1 MPKMPKKPKKLKM
14 LGASNRPSSQDLGP
28 PGIENDN
35 PVFEMEGGTENEHGN
50 TMYNTVVQEAGKPVA
65 VKSGDTLNVVAAT
78 HDTGRNVKFR
88 ALDIAAVKKLDKTSW
103 KLEGGTQ
110 GRHNHVHKQ
119 WPDGDLDM
127 AENKLREQLQEL
139 PLTRTKPASKGQRFG
154 VGATVDWLRRHR
166 HLRIPRGA
174 VGKVLKYHDDG
185 LVNVQF
191 PSEAYDFHEDDLR
204 EIDLGQRAKDVGA
217 PEKDCIASD
226 RKVIK
231 LGILDADGKM
241 KTKEDMIEV
250 VIEHV
255 KNKKNLAHE
264 LRILMVC
271 PRRWYAVGV

>member
-1 MPKMPKKPKKLKM
+1 M
-14 LGASNRPSSQDLGP
+14 
-28 PGIENDN
+28 
-35 PVFEMEGGTENEHGN
+35 
-50 TMYNTVVQEAGKPVA
+50 
-65 VKSGDTLNVVAAT
+65 
-78 HDTGRNVKFR
+78 KFG
-88 ALDIAAVKKLDKTSW
+88 ALDIAAVQKLDKTSW

-119 WPDGDLDM
+119 WPDGDLDDLS
-127 AENKLREQLQEL
+127 AEKKLREQLQEL
-139 PLTRTKPASKGQRFG
+139 PLTRTKSASKGQRFG
-154 VGATVDWLRRHR
+154 VGATVESERRS
-166 HLRIPRGA
+166 PRGA

-185 LVNVQF
+185 LVNVKF

-204 EIDLGQRAKDVGA
+204 EIDLEQRAKDVGA

-255 KNKKNLAHE
+255 KIKKNLAHE
-264 LRILMVC
+264 LKILMVC